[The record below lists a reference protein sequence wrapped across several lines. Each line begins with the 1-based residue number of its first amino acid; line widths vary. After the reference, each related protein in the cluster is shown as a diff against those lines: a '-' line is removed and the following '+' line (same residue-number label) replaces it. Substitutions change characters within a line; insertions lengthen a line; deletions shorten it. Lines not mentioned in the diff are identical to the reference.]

1 METQEVA
8 DFLMQNAYA
17 ADALH
22 GDLSQAQRDT
32 VMKKFRLKN
41 IDILVATDVAA
52 RGLDVNSLTHVIHY
66 SLPDD
71 PEVFVHRSGR
81 TGRAGKD
88 GISMSLIK
96 PEESRKLKQIK
107 ISTKIEIVEK
117 KITGEEIIK
126 AQVEG
131 VFEKLFTEHE
141 DLFTFDDSLIPD
153 LSAFS
158 KEELVHQLL
167 QFN

>member
-1 METQEVA
+1 M
-8 DFLMQNAYA
+8 
-17 ADALH
+17 
-22 GDLSQAQRDT
+22 
-32 VMKKFRLKN
+32 KN

-107 ISTKIEIVEK
+107 LSTKIEIVEK
-117 KITGEEIIK
+117 KYQ
-126 AQVEG
+126 QVKKSS
-131 VFEKLFTEHE
+131 KL
-141 DLFTFDDSLIPD
+141 
-153 LSAFS
+153 
-158 KEELVHQLL
+158 K
-167 QFN
+167 

>member
-8 DFLMQNAYA
+8 DFLMQNGYA

-41 IDILVATDVAA
+41 IDIPVATDVAA
-52 RGLDVNSLTHVIHY
+52 RGLDVDSLTHVIHF

-88 GISMSLIK
+88 GISIALIK

-107 ISTKIEIVEK
+107 SQSKIEINEM
-117 KITGEEIIK
+117 KIPTGKEIIK

-131 VFEKLFTEHE
+131 VLKNY
-141 DLFTFDDSLIPD
+141 SLNTKII
-153 LSAFS
+153 LN
-158 KEELVHQLL
+158 LMLL
-167 QFN
+167 